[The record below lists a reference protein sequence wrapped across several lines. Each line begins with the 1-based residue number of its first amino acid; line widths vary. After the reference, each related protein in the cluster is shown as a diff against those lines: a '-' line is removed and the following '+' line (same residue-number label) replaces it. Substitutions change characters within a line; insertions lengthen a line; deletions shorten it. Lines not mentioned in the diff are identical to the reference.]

1 MEPWER
7 ESEGPAAGGGQD
19 LGTKVIS
26 KGKGEANIL
35 SSAPTFLSF
44 SIFFFFFFFG
54 HSSAYGVPGPGI
66 RSELQSRPNLQLW
79 QHWILKHCAGTKD

>member
-44 SIFFFFFFFG
+44 SIFFFFR
-54 HSSAYGVPGPGI
+54 PLLGI
-66 RSELQSRPNLQLW
+66 WNSRARNQ
-79 QHWILKHCAGTKD
+79 I